1 MTNAVTVQ
9 EQFRWREDDG
19 SETAATWMAA
29 EDVNPAEEDFSYD
42 TNYRLRILIQN
53 TGGKDETD
61 GYVFAY
67 SIDDGTWTGISP
79 ISDFVRGV
87 TSGNVTQG
95 DATTQQVGS
104 GTHTGGR
111 IDAGAGVA
119 SYTLPQ
125 GEESEHE
132 LVFQF
137 RSVDFSGG
145 EKVEIKLMFDNV
157 ADIDGYTVMPTLDV
171 MPAPPSGTLV
181 QVNFRW
187 RPEGATEAVNDNA
200 APDWDAALNVNVTQ
214 DFLVEHG
221 GLLTRLRIEVE
232 ETASVSTTF
241 TPRLEYKINAGSWIV
256 PRAWNYDDPGIE
268 TGTYDPVMLVNK
280 LTTTDG
286 AATTNILSGSSRT
299 FVAGSVNHDA
309 VAADVTLNNEH
320 TELEFPILISLL
332 YAPQLAL
339 TDGDTISFRITDNGT
354 VLDTYTVTPIVTINV
369 PSGYIGGTH
378 IETSGGLIWIQIPD
392 GTLYAPI
399 ETNELSADIMM
410 LKSTDN
416 GVSWLP
422 IDSTEVLVANDM
434 ESFSMAYDDTNKIIH
449 CLHVGGEVN
458 YYQFATKDHAT
469 LADTWIEI
477 GASTAT
483 FHELEA
489 SVDSINQSAE
499 IILRDH
505 GGGEERLYAFYG
517 DDVSPNVLYYRMK
530 PDLSSTNN
538 WNTRVAV
545 DSEGGS
551 SDFTGVAAVVG
562 PNSNLIH
569 IFYNDYSQFE
579 LWHVSLDESDVLGT
593 RHSCETDMPTNND
606 SHHGTTNAISWY
618 NGSVEKAMIGFIPL
632 TGNELW
638 TVIIENDGTAD
649 ARQNASNSVT
659 VDENA
664 SSLNSRQPAAGLAL
678 DGNEAWVMYSL
689 LVGNDLWKAS
699 NDDGAGWTA
708 HTEEQ
713 VAVVHNV
720 RPQVIDIAGDT
731 VLAWISENQYDPA
744 ESKKSG
750 YTGTV
755 RWDSFV
761 IAAGAGGNVVPLLQ
775 EATLGLR
782 LMKGA
787 TL

>member
-1 MTNAVTVQ
+1 MTNSVTTQAEFMEVD
-9 EQFRWREDDG
+9 DDG
-19 SETAATWMAA
+19 DEAGSTFNTA
-29 EDVNPAEEDFSYD
+29 D
-42 TNYRLRILIQN
+42 TNWTQTADTVMRIRFRL
-53 TGGKDETD
+53 TTTGKDEGD
-61 GYVFAY
+61 GYKLYQNYNGGGYAEITTSSTEVKAVD
-67 SIDDGTWTGISP
+67 STQETN
-79 ISDFVRGV
+79 GV
-87 TSGNVTQG
+87 
-95 DATTQQVGS
+95 DTTQRLGS
-104 GTHTGGR
+104 GTFV
-111 IDAGAGVA
+111 AGE
-119 SYTLPQ
+119 YTEDGQTDSFTIPA
-125 GEESEHE
+125 GEETE
-132 LVFQF
+132 LEFVVQIVGADVADANTILFEV
-137 RSVDFSGG
+137 R
-145 EKVEIKLMFDNV
+145 FDNGGSL
-157 ADIDGYTVMPTLDV
+157 DGYTVRPTVTIDK
-171 MPAPPSGTLV
+171 PSGNLV

-200 APDWDAALNVNVTQ
+200 APDWDAALNTNVTQ

-232 ETASVSTTF
+232 ETASTSTTF

-477 GASTAT
+477 GASTDT

-618 NGSVEKAMIGFIPL
+618 NGAVEKAMIGFIPL

-664 SSLNSRQPAAGLAL
+664 SSLNSRQPAAGLAI
-678 DGNEAWVMYSL
+678 DGNEAWVMYAL

-708 HTEEQ
+708 HALEQ
-713 VAVVHNV
+713 TAVVHNV

-731 VLAWISENQYDPA
+731 VLGWISENQYDPA

-755 RWDSFV
+755 RWDSFT
-761 IAAGAGGNVVPLLQ
+761 IAAGAAGALPPPVKVLQ
-775 EATLGLR
+775 AVNRAGTY
-782 LMKGA
+782 
-787 TL
+787 